1 MPKKKITEEPV
12 PEVNAVPEP
21 EETVTATEP
30 SVQPDPVLSSGEEGQ
45 AEIAADAEC
54 SDTSENDSIGLDD
67 DELYDEPEVISLI
80 PVPDVAPVKEDGGED
95 TAPDP
100 ATPYVETEG
109 NVEEP
114 LFVDTAESATSDIVP
129 IPKEE
134 LLKSSDADEED
145 IPADESLEDGEDDG
159 EPPPH
164 SLSEEEARKAFFAL
178 DFNELDRD
186 LTPEQRQE
194 WNSIYASCRGR
205 SVMSGKIMGVDPY
218 QVFMKDRKTG
228 VSEWRQFLCA
238 VVVPFR
244 VRILIPETEMWQRGR
259 ERPDFVMQRTTGA
272 TIDFVITH
280 VYREEGFAIGS
291 RRLATR
297 NRRYFFSRREEL
309 NTPGT
314 RVDCQLLAVGP
325 RRCLVTCYGYDVG
338 LTQREMSYTAIPD
351 LRDEY
356 HVGQVLPCIV
366 KSYDALRSR
375 LLISVK
381 ETEPNPYDGA
391 EFRHPV
397 ESRRLA
403 VISGKYGGGVFC
415 TLPDDVTVMC
425 NYSFQ
430 YEDAAFQIGDSV
442 ILMIQRYE
450 DDKKQIYGKILAKC

>member
-1 MPKKKITEEPV
+1 MPKKKTTEEPV
-12 PEVNAVPEP
+12 LEVSAVPEP
-21 EETVTATEP
+21 EETATVTAP
-30 SVQPDPVLSSGEEGQ
+30 SVQPDPVLSSGEGQ
-45 AEIAADAEC
+45 TEIAAESEC

-67 DELYDEPEVISLI
+67 DEPNDEPEIISLI
-80 PVPDVAPVKEDGGED
+80 PIPDVSPVTKDGGEN
-95 TAPDP
+95 TAPAP
-100 ATPYVETEG
+100 AIPYGETEG
-109 NVEEP
+109 KVEEP
-114 LFVDTAESATSDIVP
+114 LFVDTAEPATSDIVS

-134 LLKSSDADEED
+134 LLKSSDADE
-145 IPADESLEDGEDDG
+145 SLEDGEDDG
-159 EPPPH
+159 EPTPG
-164 SLSEEEARKAFFAL
+164 SLSEEEVRKAFFAL

-194 WNSIYASCRGR
+194 WNTIYASYRGR

-259 ERPDFVMQRTTGA
+259 ERPDFVMQKTTGA

-280 VYREEGFAIGS
+280 VYRKEGFAIGS

-325 RRCLVTCYGYDVG
+325 RRCLATCYGYDVG
-338 LTQREMSYTAIPD
+338 LTQREMSYSAIPD

-391 EFRHPV
+391 EFRHPI